1 MYSADKVKLSF
12 HCSSASRQ
20 TWRLHFSFS
29 WCSSLLTAPTQKKEQ
44 VKVRKTMRTPTYPY
58 LLTPTLTVIP
68 FVTTYSLR
76 NSVFFTFNKSETVWS
91 NFANVLTFLKTSDV
105 TPRNLYCKIWLDS
118 SPIFSL
124 GDKTRGES
132 WEELFASGSDDT
144 PHYTSRER
152 KATERCSWALPEQ
165 KMTSSSGSWV
175 RYQTYN
181 TPLKNCSCYLHF
193 LCFKA
198 KHHCIPWCSSVR

>member
-1 MYSADKVKLSF
+1 MLDIPIAVPSDQHVYSADKFKLSF

-29 WCSSLLTAPTQKKEQ
+29 WCSLLLTAPTQKKQE
-44 VKVRKTMRTPTYPY
+44 KVRKTMTTPAYPY
-58 LLTPTLTVIP
+58 LLTPTPTVIP
-68 FVTTYSLR
+68 FVTTYPLR

-124 GDKTRGES
+124 GDKRAGNHGKNSLHPVPMIHRATRHE
-132 WEELFASGSDDT
+132 
-144 PHYTSRER
+144 RER
-152 KATERCSWALPEQ
+152 QLSTARTENDVIIRVLSEISNL
-165 KMTSSSGSWV
+165 
-175 RYQTYN
+175 
-181 TPLKNCSCYLHF
+181 
-193 LCFKA
+193 
-198 KHHCIPWCSSVR
+198 